1 MQALSEKCWNKNAG
15 DYHDF
20 ESRLKEHFL
29 YLNEHDVE
37 YCPLNICNQ
46 SFITRMKI
54 FLKKRRNDDG
64 YAEVR
69 AAKK

>member
-1 MQALSEKCWNKNAG
+1 MPVIIMTLRV
-15 DYHDF
+15 D
-20 ESRLKEHFL
+20 LKSIF

-46 SFITRMKI
+46 NFITRMKI
-54 FLKKRRNDDG
+54 FSKKRRNDDG